1 MRKTRTLPARA
12 ALVMSVVAG
21 LGASRATAGDP
32 PPPTPQLPAGSLPIE
47 DTMMKGA
54 RYFDEAIAW
63 VARGGALGKTKDFY
77 VQLDAKWDLDTNHDE
92 GAQRFWFADPG
103 RMRMELT
110 VEKFG
115 VNTKI
120 LDGEKAWIV
129 GFDGVPHR
137 VHATPGAEE
146 TLKQMKEDLLRIQD
160 LTAFLTLDGLKG
172 NGVQFEFLKAVQ
184 GTGVYEGKWLKLARH
199 SPDGRKITFW
209 IAYDVDDKGEPHATW
224 PGVVRVEGDP
234 AQGLKTEDWVLKD
247 WDSARAKPR
256 PYRYPSKIQAWTVP
270 PDPAKEGPHKFLTAV
285 IDDIQLN
292 AGVDPSRFEAPVAN
306 SPTPTNT
313 K

>member
-1 MRKTRTLPARA
+1 MRPTLLRLARA
-12 ALVMSVVAG
+12 LPFWLLFAG
-21 LGASRATAGDP
+21 PATAGDP
-32 PPPTPQLPAGSLPIE
+32 PPPTPPAPAGSLPIE

-54 RYFDEAIAW
+54 RYFDQAIAW

-92 GAQRFWFADPG
+92 GDQRVWFAEPG
-103 RMRMELT
+103 RMRIELLTPEVGRT
-110 VEKFG
+110 V
-115 VNTKI
+115 KI
-120 LDGEKAWIV
+120 LDGEKAWNV
-129 GFDGVPHR
+129 GLDGVSHR

-146 TLKQMKEDLLRIQD
+146 QLKQMKEDLLRVQD

-209 IAYDVDDKGEPHATW
+209 IAYDLDDKSEPHATW

-234 AQGLKTEDWVLKD
+234 AQGLYTEDWVLKD
-247 WDSARAKPR
+247 WDSTRAKPR
-256 PYRYPSKIQAWTVP
+256 PYRYPSKIQAWRVP
-270 PDPAKEGPHKFLTAV
+270 PDPAKEAPHKFLTAV
-285 IDDIQLN
+285 IDDIQIN
-292 AGVDPSRFEAPVAN
+292 VGIEPARFEPPPPAKP
-306 SPTPTNT
+306 